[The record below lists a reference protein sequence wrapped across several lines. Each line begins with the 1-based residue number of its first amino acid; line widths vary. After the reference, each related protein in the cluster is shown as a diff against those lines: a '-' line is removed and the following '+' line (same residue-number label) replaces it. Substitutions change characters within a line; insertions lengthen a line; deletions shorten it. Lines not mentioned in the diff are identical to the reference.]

1 MYMCTHKYPG
11 LFPPPS
17 VPVRLVPC
25 LASCLCGYRDWPSL
39 NFAKTRGCMRRI

>member
-17 VPVRLVPC
+17 VPVRLV
-25 LASCLCGYRDWPSL
+25 S
-39 NFAKTRGCMRRI
+39 